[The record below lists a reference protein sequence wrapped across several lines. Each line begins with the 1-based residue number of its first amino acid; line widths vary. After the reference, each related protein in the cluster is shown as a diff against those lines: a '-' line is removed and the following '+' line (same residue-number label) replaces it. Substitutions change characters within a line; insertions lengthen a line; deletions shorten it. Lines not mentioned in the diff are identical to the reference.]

1 MSFSPLPS
9 PQQGVYMKQNPF
21 GMVTDEELEAY
32 KQEIEMKN
40 NPALYAEWL
49 RQQEA
54 AAAVARGDKST
65 LDGTAAGG
73 ECILLTSVAA
83 CLILARYCLLA
94 H

>member
-1 MSFSPLPS
+1 
-9 PQQGVYMKQNPF
+9 MKQNPF

-54 AAAVARGDKST
+54 AAAAARGEKST

-73 ECILLTSVAA
+73 ECSLFNPNALLPP
-83 CLILARYCLLA
+83 CPLISQLE
-94 H
+94 